1 MGVAW
6 DTCLAIFKNKFR
18 ITRGH
23 AVCNKANMTQCYSRI
38 LLFFIK
44 LIDLATD
51 RHRRC
56 GISPGVA
63 GLVLVST
70 GIDEWAR
77 LCLLESGSA
86 KGAACGKR
94 PEVLL
99 IIYAWNSAK
108 G

>member
-38 LLFFIK
+38 LLLFIK
-44 LIDLATD
+44 LINLTTD
-51 RHRRC
+51 RHHRR
-56 GISPGVA
+56 GISSGVA

-70 GIDEWAR
+70 GINEWAR
-77 LCLLESGSA
+77 LCLVESGSA

-94 PEVLL
+94 PKLVL
-99 IIYAWNSAK
+99 IIYAWNLAK